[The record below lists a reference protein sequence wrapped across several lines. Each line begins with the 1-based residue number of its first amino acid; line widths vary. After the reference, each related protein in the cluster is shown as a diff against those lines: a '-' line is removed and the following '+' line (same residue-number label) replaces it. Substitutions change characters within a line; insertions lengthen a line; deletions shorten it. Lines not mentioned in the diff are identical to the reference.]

1 MRISDW
7 SSDVCSS
14 DLGTRGPFA
23 IAPSQAGE
31 GSVGLMRRFPLIA
44 TLIVALAVA
53 AMIGLGVWQLQR
65 MTWKDGL
72 LNSYASAQG
81 LPSIDWPVSPRSAER
96 RVGTEGVGKCR
107 SRWSPYH

>member
-14 DLGTRGPFA
+14 DL

-81 LPSIDWPVSPRSAER
+81 LPSIDWPVSPDPQHPPLFR
-96 RVGTEGVGKCR
+96 REIGRAHV
-107 SRWSPYH
+107 